1 MGGKF
6 NGKNCLLPRI
16 KLTTTDD
23 DLPFILLRTQFPVRL
38 CFAMTVNKS
47 QGQSLE
53 QVGVDLRTSAFT
65 HGQLY
70 VALSRVTSL
79 HGLTL
84 LPSDNTPDHTE
95 NIVYPEVLL

>member
-1 MGGKF
+1 MV
-6 NGKNCLLPRI
+6 CLLPRI
-16 KLTTTDD
+16 KLTTTEE
-23 DLPFILLRTQFPVRL
+23 DLPFIFERTQFPVHL

-53 QVGVDLRTSAFT
+53 QVGVDLRTPAFT

-79 HGLTL
+79 DGLTL
-84 LPSDNTPDHTE
+84 LPSEQSPTLTDNV
-95 NIVYPEVLL
+95 VYPEVLL